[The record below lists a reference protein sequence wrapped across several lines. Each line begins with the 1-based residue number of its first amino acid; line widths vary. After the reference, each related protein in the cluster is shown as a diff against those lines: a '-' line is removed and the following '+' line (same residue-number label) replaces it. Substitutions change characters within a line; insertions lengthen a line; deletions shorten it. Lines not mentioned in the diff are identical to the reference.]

1 MFNLANFS
9 KILSV
14 LLMVTLLILLL
25 IDSSEHEKFVCC
37 KAAAKRL
44 TSMGPSYRQR
54 LSFHFHSF
62 QKLLVCEAFNKES
75 APIVIFLIKG
85 YYGLF
90 SKNFNYISLI
100 HSFLKFDLIVPIL
113 ALTRYAFLSVFS
125 WNIDLVEELSS
136 NSSIVE
142 SMSSWLIPCIH
153 LSKFVRILFSS
164 GQLRAVFNSDWV
176 LCRCITNQVSFNIII
191 LIMTKPVLFS
201 RQ

>member
-1 MFNLANFS
+1 MIFIHIEDTLNSFLNSAFLLIAGALMFNLANFS
-9 KILSV
+9 RNLSV
-14 LLMVTLLILLL
+14 LLLVTLLNLLL
-25 IDSSEHEKFVCC
+25 INSSEHEKFVCC
-37 KAAAKRL
+37 KAAANRL
-44 TSMGPSYRQR
+44 TSLGPSYRQR

-90 SKNFNYISLI
+90 SKNFNSISLI

-125 WNIDLVEELSS
+125 WNIDLIEELSS

-142 SMSSWLIPCIH
+142 SMSS
-153 LSKFVRILFSS
+153 
-164 GQLRAVFNSDWV
+164 
-176 LCRCITNQVSFNIII
+176 
-191 LIMTKPVLFS
+191 
-201 RQ
+201 

>member
-1 MFNLANFS
+1 M
-9 KILSV
+9 
-14 LLMVTLLILLL
+14 
-25 IDSSEHEKFVCC
+25 CC
-37 KAAAKRL
+37 KAAANQL

-100 HSFLKFDLIVPIL
+100 HSVLKFDLIVPIL
-113 ALTRYAFLSVFS
+113 ALTKYAFLSVFS
-125 WNIDLVEELSS
+125 WNIDLIEELSS

-153 LSKFVRILFSS
+153 LSKFVKILFSS
-164 GQLRAVFNSDWV
+164 GQLRAIFNPDWV
-176 LCRCITNQVSFNIII
+176 LCRCITNQVSFNIIT